1 MSTNDRDPRARD
13 DDELSDDALESVTGG
28 VANSV
33 TLAGTNSLGLGLG
46 GTAGQPTAGID
57 HTLTTSGG
65 DVAID

>member
-1 MSTNDRDPRARD
+1 MSPNDRDPRARD

-28 VANSV
+28 VANTVSL
-33 TLAGTNSLGLGLG
+33 TGTNSLGLG

-57 HTLTTSGG
+57 RTLGTSGG